1 MPRQACDPLRLSALH
16 LWQADTV
23 AMLNTRE
30 IATNEGDTPMLL
42 TRGKSYIWI
51 FWAFFVVWV
60 VLICGLAVFRASI
73 KLVMPLLPLSML
85 FVLVSEI
92 RSRVALDSLC
102 VATYP
107 AGSPM
112 YRILIAWHILGF
124 AGLTALVVV
133 IFVAV

>member
-1 MPRQACDPLRLSALH
+1 
-16 LWQADTV
+16 
-23 AMLNTRE
+23 
-30 IATNEGDTPMLL
+30 MLL
-42 TRGKSYIWI
+42 TQGRSYAWI
-51 FWAFFVVWV
+51 FWTFSVAWV
-60 VLICGLAVFRASI
+60 VLMVGLAVFRASM
-73 KLVMPLLPLSML
+73 KPVMPLLPLAML